1 MKHQLFPFFN
11 FIVVICANAAL
22 LSNNA
27 AFALNEHSHRRT
39 PVVVAVEKTSAAV
52 ANISTERFIK
62 QRKGDPFFGFR
73 SELFE
78 QFFNEYFNKSQR
90 KVVESPLGS
99 GVIIDEDGY
108 IVTNEHVVSRASK
121 LNVRLADGKN
131 YEATMIS
138 SDPATDL
145 AVLKIESDAPLPY
158 VKMGTS
164 KDLMIG
170 ETVIALGNPFGLE
183 NSVTIGVLSA
193 KNRTFTFSSDYG
205 SIEYD
210 GLIQTDA
217 LINPGN
223 SGGPLIN
230 IDGELIGINTAIV
243 NHAQGIG
250 FAIPADK
257 VRETL
262 VKLFNFREI
271 NKIWFGAQVEE
282 QGDVSKGI
290 LITSVEKE
298 SPAHKAKIKTGDRI
312 IKIDSKRIFDVLD
325 FEKYILKKNAGDKLI
340 ITINR
345 NGQEM
350 ELSFS
355 LEKAP
360 MPSAE
365 KLALE
370 KLGLYVQDLT
380 PQLAQQ
386 LNLWWV
392 KGGVLI
398 SEVQKKSPAE
408 NVGIKAGHVL
418 VYVGQYRVNNIEEF
432 GALLNMMKKGELWD
446 VGIVWS
452 DIYGE
457 HQGYTRLK
465 VR

>member
-1 MKHQLFPFFN
+1 M
-11 FIVVICANAAL
+11 
-22 LSNNA
+22 
-27 AFALNEHSHRRT
+27 
-39 PVVVAVEKTSAAV
+39 VVAVEKTSAAV

-62 QRKGDPFFGFR
+62 QRYGDPFFGFR

-78 QFFNEYFNKSQR
+78 QFFNDYFNKSQR
-90 KVVESPLGS
+90 KVVEKPLGS

-138 SDPATDL
+138 SDPVTDL
-145 AVLKIESDAPLPY
+145 AVLKIESESPLPY

-193 KNRTFTFSSDYG
+193 KNRTFTFSGEYG
-205 SIEYD
+205 NLEYN

-250 FAIPADK
+250 FAIPVDK

-282 QGDVSKGI
+282 QGYVSNGI
-290 LITSVEKE
+290 LVTSVEKE
-298 SPAHKAKIKTGDRI
+298 SPAHKAKIKTGDCI

-325 FEKYILKKNAGDKLI
+325 FEKYILKKDAGDKLI

-350 ELSFS
+350 ELSVS

-432 GALLNMMKKGELWD
+432 GALLNLMKKGELWD

>member
-1 MKHQLFPFFN
+1 MKHQLFPLFY

-39 PVVVAVEKTSAAV
+39 PVVAAVEKTSAAV

-62 QRKGDPFFGFR
+62 QRHGDPFFGFR

-90 KVVESPLGS
+90 KVVERPLGS

-145 AVLKIESDAPLPY
+145 AVLKIESDGPLPY

-205 SIEYD
+205 SLEYD

-250 FAIPADK
+250 FAIPVDK

-282 QGDVSKGI
+282 QGDVSRGI
-290 LITSVEKE
+290 LVTSVEKE
-298 SPAHKAKIKTGDRI
+298 SPAHKAKIKTGDCI

-345 NGQEM
+345 NAQEM
-350 ELSFS
+350 ELPVS

-432 GALLNMMKKGELWD
+432 GALLNLMKKGELWD